1 MEESEKSSNLEN
13 SILQDAE
20 IELLEFEMKQI
31 LDNYHVEYP
40 SDDEIK
46 ATIKVIRNS
55 IPVNEK
61 KTDVICKKSFLLL
74 KNSLR
79 EFNHISSFFWISNIS
94 FFIVGLIMIFLGR
107 SNPYLTVMF
116 LSPIPFVLGLIEVF
130 KSRNLG
136 IAELEM
142 TLKHSFQQIVL
153 SRMVVVG
160 CYNLVLNVS
169 ITVIL
174 SLFMKEVWIWKLI
187 FYWSTPFTVVSV
199 ITLIIESRIRN
210 SYTTASV
217 SIAIW
222 LTFTSCLFL
231 FEQTIEWFENIDVVY
246 FIILNFL
253 ALTILIYL
261 VIRKGEHLAFSS
273 RTFIKK
279 VWR

>member
-1 MEESEKSSNLEN
+1 MEESEQSSNLEN

-20 IELLEFEMKQI
+20 IELLDFEMKQI
-31 LDNYHVEYP
+31 FDNYHVEYP

-61 KTDVICKKSFLLL
+61 KTDVICKKSFSLL

-79 EFNHISSFFWISNIS
+79 EFNHISSVFWISNIS
-94 FFIVGLIMIFLGR
+94 FFIFGLIMIFLGR
-107 SNPYLTVMF
+107 FNPYLTVMF

-130 KSRNLG
+130 KSRDRG

-142 TLKHSFQQIVL
+142 TLKHSYQQIVL

-199 ITLIIESRIRN
+199 MTLIIESRIRN

-217 SIAIW
+217 SIGIW
-222 LTFTSCLFL
+222 LTFTSCLIL

-253 ALTILIYL
+253 AITILINL
-261 VIRKGEHLAFSS
+261 VIRKGGHFAFSS
-273 RTFIKK
+273 RTFIEK